1 MCAWRKWSRPRARRS
16 TESCGGLHPKGLA
29 APEGSI
35 PSHHQHL
42 DRAEPNHLF
51 GPAAQEHAAKAP
63 ATVGSQH
70 HMHRPPVFTVSGKG
84 VAVHGDDV
92 VADAPE
98 KRLGLCIGPRRAQ
111 SGEQRQQVFIGG
123 MGTLTDSL
131 LTIS

>member
-1 MCAWRKWSRPRARRS
+1 M
-16 TESCGGLHPKGLA
+16 A
-29 APEGSI
+29 APKDSI
-35 PSHHQHL
+35 PPHHQH
-42 DRAEPNHLF
+42 RHGAQPNHLF
-51 GPAAQEHAAKAP
+51 GPAAQKHAAHAP
-63 ATVGSQH
+63 AAVGNQH
-70 HMHRPPVFTVSGKG
+70 HMHQPPVFTVSGKG

-98 KRLGLCIGPRRAQ
+98 KCLGLCIGARCAQ